1 MIDLLLILSLILS
14 FVHTLISY
22 FDLIIPDHYIFV
34 KIADS
39 TYAVFI
45 VSL

>member
-14 FVHTLISY
+14 VLRTLISY